1 MASPRLFLH
10 VVVCPTWQTLAVFRS
25 LCTTILSKN
34 MLTETTAPS
43 LLFITSLVSLVLI
56 AFQISFLHKSRWDI
70 HNAQSIRRLLAL
82 SVTTFIVFLSALS
95 GILGLVAF
103 DAGRTG
109 DRSRAV
115 RAGVGGKT
123 IVVIL
128 QSGRK
133 SLHMSSS
140 KTQLKAFPVSLY
152 MMFLLNLKTLVEP
165 IPSPYIG
172 ILTFGKV
179 RTLTAVMYFPLV
191 ASRCYPLLVL
201 FMHLI

>member
-1 MASPRLFLH
+1 
-10 VVVCPTWQTLAVFRS
+10 
-25 LCTTILSKN
+25 

-43 LLFITSLVSLVLI
+43 LLFITSLVSLILI
-56 AFQISFLHKSRWDI
+56 AFQVSFLHKSRWDI

-82 SVTTFIVFLSALS
+82 SVTTFIGFLSVLS

-115 RAGVGGKT
+115 RAGVGAKT

-133 SLHMSSS
+133 PLHMSSS
-140 KTQLKAFPVSLY
+140 KTRLKALSSLGVHDVSSESENSSRAY
-152 MMFLLNLKTLVEP
+152 TL
-165 IPSPYIG
+165 
-172 ILTFGKV
+172 
-179 RTLTAVMYFPLV
+179 AVYRHSHLWK
-191 ASRCYPLLVL
+191 SEDSYSCNVL
-201 FMHLI
+201 PARSK